1 VGVVAVWEVSSRRLR
16 DVLFVC
22 MKAVWNGF
30 GVLVDV
36 VRVEVVVVERVDPR
50 FGSIRHHLIKR

>member
-1 VGVVAVWEVSSRRLR
+1 M
-16 DVLFVC
+16 LFVC